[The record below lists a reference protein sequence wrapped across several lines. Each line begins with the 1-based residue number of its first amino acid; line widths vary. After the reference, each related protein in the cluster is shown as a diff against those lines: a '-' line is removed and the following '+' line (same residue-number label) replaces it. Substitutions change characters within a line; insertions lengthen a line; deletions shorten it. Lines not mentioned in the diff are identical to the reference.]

1 MLNNRQPLE
10 ELVETQRERIRQL
23 EELLVPDG
31 TRVPKE
37 WGLTTKE
44 ARVFSHLTTRELAT
58 KQTIMQ
64 ALYFDLHSDEEPQ
77 VKIVDVFVCK
87 LRKKLKPYDVQIE
100 TFWGQGYS
108 LVDREKYVSLAV
120 PVPREDVRS
129 LLEVLRGY
137 IEQGQLEEAQASVV
151 DLLHLVGEAA

>member
-1 MLNNRQPLE
+1 MLNNHRSLE
-10 ELVETQRERIRQL
+10 VLVETQRERIRQL

-37 WGLTTKE
+37 WCLTAKE

-58 KQTIMQ
+58 KKTIMQ

-87 LRKKLKPYDVQIE
+87 LRKKLKPYDVKIE
-100 TFWGQGYS
+100 TVWGQGYS
-108 LVDREKYVSLAV
+108 LVDREKYISLAV

-137 IEQGQLEEAQASVV
+137 IEQGQMEEAQASVV